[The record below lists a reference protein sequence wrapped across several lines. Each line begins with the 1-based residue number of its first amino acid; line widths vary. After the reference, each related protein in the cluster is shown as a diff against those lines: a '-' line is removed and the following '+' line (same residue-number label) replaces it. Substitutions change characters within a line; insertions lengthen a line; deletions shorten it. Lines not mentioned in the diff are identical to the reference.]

1 MKKHALHK
9 DFFMEI
15 KKRFHRY
22 ASILLI
28 VALGVAFFS
37 GGRASK
43 PDMVLS
49 ADIFYD
55 ESNLMD
61 IRVISTLGL
70 TDEDVEAIRQV
81 EGRRCY
87 AGIFLRC
94 PVRVK
99 GQYAGS

>member
-15 KKRFHRY
+15 KKSFHRY

-37 GGRASK
+37 GVRASK

-70 TDEDVEAIRQV
+70 TDEDVEAIRS
-81 EGRRCY
+81 
-87 AGIFLRC
+87 
-94 PVRVK
+94 K
-99 GQYAGS
+99 GSQMLCRYIPQMSCASQRTICW